1 VELFPLS
8 QYLYRF
14 ARFAFRRRRLVLAV
28 WLVAV
33 IAAIA
38 LAVGSGGKTNDTLT
52 IPGAEAQNATSVLT
66 AKLPAYSGGQTTIV
80 FAAANGAKL
89 TSPADEAAIN

>member
-1 VELFPLS
+1 VS

-38 LAVGSGGKTNDTLT
+38 LAVGSGSKTNDTLT

-66 AKLPAYSGGQTTIV
+66 AKLPAYCGGQTTIV